1 MEMLRPQDTRFKRR
15 VRAVRSPRFGG
26 KHSMSAY
33 QSGSSNRSSLP
44 FITPAVR
51 QRLQAVFEHAQRSVE
66 KADYEYAH
74 DLLTQCLTE
83 DPANLIYLQHFLG
96 NLAQKYGNNKKGAR
110 FAGLKSKTSRMAL
123 SKAAGKG
130 HWRDAFAAACEALKS
145 NPWDTATLLDVADAY
160 QQLGSDE
167 CQLYALRWA
176 LEAAP
181 KDATVNRRAAETLAR
196 LGQFDQAISCWRRV
210 EQAKPG
216 DEQAAKAISQLS
228 VEKTIQQGG
237 YNQELLQGAVADP
250 GAMESTIRER
260 SAQGRSTAADAASP
274 KPKADSGRERALLD
288 DVANQPAEIASYV
301 ELAEL
306 FASQNRLRE
315 SEEILTRA
323 LAASGGGD
331 LAVRE
336 RLEEAQLRRAHS
348 QVTVAQNRAE
358 QEKTQEAADLARRMA
373 AQANQAELEV
383 YGARAARN
391 PGNMF
396 LQYEFGLR
404 CKRAGKFKE
413 AIQAFQAARDDIRH
427 KALVQLHLGES
438 FQHIRQFKL
447 ALSSYEAAV
456 EAADSVQLD
465 TKKLA
470 LYRAGALA
478 AELGDR
484 DKAEKY
490 LTQLAAI
497 DFGYR
502 DVADRLDKL
511 AAIRDS
517 V

>member
-1 MEMLRPQDTRFKRR
+1 
-15 VRAVRSPRFGG
+15 
-26 KHSMSAY
+26 MSA
-33 QSGSSNRSSLP
+33 QQPIKSNRTTLP
-44 FITPAVR
+44 PVTPAVR
-51 QRLQAVFEHAQRSVE
+51 QRLQAVFEHAQRCAE

-74 DLLTQCLTE
+74 DLFTQCVTE

-96 NLAQKYGNNKKGAR
+96 NLGQKYGNNKKGAR
-110 FAGLKSKTSRMAL
+110 FAGLRIKTSRMAL

-130 HWRDAFAAACEALKS
+130 QWREAFAAACDALKT
-145 NPWDTATLLDVADAY
+145 NPWDTSTLLDVADAY
-160 QQLGSDE
+160 EQIGSDE
-167 CQLYALRWA
+167 CQLYVLRWA
-176 LEAAP
+176 LDAAP
-181 KDATVNRRAAETLAR
+181 KDVTINRRAAETLAR

-210 EQAKPG
+210 EQAKPS

-228 VEKTIQQGG
+228 VEKTIQKGG
-237 YNQELLQGAVADP
+237 YNQEFLYGAASDP
-250 GAMESTIRER
+250 AAVEAAMRDRAAPARGDVSTAAIANKQSTDAARER
-260 SAQGRSTAADAASP
+260 S
-274 KPKADSGRERALLD
+274 LLD
-288 DVANQPAEIASYV
+288 AITTQPAEVSNYV
-301 ELAEL
+301 ALADL
-306 FASQNRLRE
+306 FTAQNRLRE
-315 SEEILTRA
+315 TEEILARG

-336 RLEEAQLRRAHS
+336 RLEEAHLRRARN
-348 QVTVAQNRAE
+348 QVLIAQQRAE
-358 QEKTQEAADLARRMA
+358 QQKTEESASLARRMV

-383 YGARAARN
+383 YAARAARS
-391 PGNMF
+391 PGNLL
-396 LQYEFGLR
+396 LQYELGLR

-413 AIQAFQAARDDIRH
+413 AIQAFQAARDDARH
-427 KALVQLHLGES
+427 KAQVQLHLGES

-447 ALSSYEAAV
+447 ALASYEAAA
-456 EAADSVQLD
+456 EASDSMQLD

-470 LYRAGALA
+470 LYRAGVLA

-484 DKAEKY
+484 DRAEKH